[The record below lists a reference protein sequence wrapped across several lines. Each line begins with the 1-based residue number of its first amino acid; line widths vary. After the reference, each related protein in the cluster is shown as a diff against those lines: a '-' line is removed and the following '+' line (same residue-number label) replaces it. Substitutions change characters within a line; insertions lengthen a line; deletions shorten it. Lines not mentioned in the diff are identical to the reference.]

1 MIAIFITI
9 ILIVVIVVERFSDK
23 VDRFLPEWM
32 YSRVADEAKMETT
45 VFSTVVQLL
54 LPQFSILKYYL
65 TDVIYLIFLNLP
77 YTVCNKRFPNR
88 LTAKLSNW

>member
-32 YSRVADEAKMETT
+32 YSRVADEAEMETT
-45 VFSTVVQLL
+45 VFFPQLRD
-54 LPQFSILKYYL
+54 Y
-65 TDVIYLIFLNLP
+65 
-77 YTVCNKRFPNR
+77 
-88 LTAKLSNW
+88 